1 MSKTITAMFDTR
13 ADAEAARQR
22 LVTAGIGADDVHVVD
37 KSTAGYSAD
46 RRPTTSE
53 DKGIWASIKGVFL
66 PDEDRH
72 TYEEGIHRGG
82 AVLTAHVAD
91 DRADEAVHVLDDA
104 NSVDLD
110 GRTQDWSASGWNN
123 PIAAP
128 MAMGGMERDTDRGTT
143 GRADMD
149 RADLDRADT
158 GREGEAIPIVEEQLV
173 VGKRAV
179 ERGGVRVRS
188 YVVETPVSEQIGL
201 RDEHVT
207 VERRRVDL
215 PLREAGDGFRERTI
229 AMTETGEEAVVG
241 KTARV
246 VEEVVLRKQVGE
258 RTETVTDTVRRTE
271 VEVDNDVATNVRPGD
286 RGRGT
291 DTNRI

>member
-1 MSKTITAMFDTR
+1 MSKTVTAMFDTR
-13 ADAEAARQR
+13 ADADAARSR
-22 LVTAGIGADDVHVVD
+22 LLAAGIGADDATVVD
-37 KSTAGYSAD
+37 QSTTGYSAD
-46 RRPTTSE
+46 RRPTTVE
-53 DKGIWASIKGVFL
+53 DKGIWASIKGIFL

-82 AVLTAHVAD
+82 AVRTAHVEDAHAD
-91 DRADEAVHVLDDA
+91 DAVHILDNA

-110 GRTQDWSASGWNN
+110 GARQDWEKSGWKN
-123 PIAAP
+123 PAA
-128 MAMGGMERDTDRGTT
+128 AMPVGDRFGGMDAGINKDGS
-143 GRADMD
+143 
-149 RADLDRADT
+149 
-158 GREGEAIPIVEEQLV
+158 EAIPIVEESLV

-215 PLREAGDGFRERTI
+215 PLRNANDAFKERTI

-271 VEVDNDVATNVRPGD
+271 VDVENIASDAKRSTLGVR
-286 RGRGT
+286 
-291 DTNRI
+291 